1 MIMSY
6 PTAMKNNQITMK
18 NNQIMKKKIKIE
30 IVIKEKIK

>member
-1 MIMSY
+1 MSY